1 MLRSGL
7 LSPDKFLVFTARCIA
22 CKIASAICAAA
33 IRSVRLSLHGPYILL
48 RSSVYKVSVSVC
60 HTCGLRGNGST
71 ASADFQAILCYIR
84 RD

>member
-7 LSPDKFLVFTARCIA
+7 LSPDEFLVLLRDALH
-22 CKIASAICAAA
+22 ASAIFAAA